1 MFNVIK
7 NMDNVQKVYKVAYK
21 DFGFCR
27 LLVFAQWVCSKI
39 QKLLAHVLIEF
50 AKAIEFGVIK
60 FRQESVH

>member
-1 MFNVIK
+1 MYK
-7 NMDNVQKVYKVAYK
+7 KYKVACK
-21 DFGFCR
+21 DFGFCRFCR